1 MLKDVIE
8 RGYLN
13 IRIAYRAKLMAR
25 VGYLYIS
32 DASCDYI
39 LVINISMLL
48 GNIFGNKDNHT
59 AIRLFSESLV
69 FLRKPSQHFITLKR

>member
-1 MLKDVIE
+1 
-8 RGYLN
+8 
-13 IRIAYRAKLMAR
+13 MAR

-32 DASCDYI
+32 DASCDCI

-59 AIRLFSESLV
+59 AIRLFSERLV
-69 FLRKPSQHFITLKR
+69 FSRKPFQ

>member
-1 MLKDVIE
+1 
-8 RGYLN
+8 
-13 IRIAYRAKLMAR
+13 MAT

-39 LVINISMLL
+39 LVINTSMLL

-59 AIRLFSESLV
+59 AVKLFVLYLLRMRSSSFNNLSSGNDYSLMKFSNLRNAIRN
-69 FLRKPSQHFITLKR
+69 